1 MNLILLRAQLR
12 GLSAFRSLLDTPMLK
27 DALQL
32 LDAAARRDGEGALAA
47 YDQMFYCLKAEGY
60 SGLGTWMWDTL
71 RYTETPY
78 GDLAGSGRSDPELE
92 GAARRDVD
100 ALLQLARLGAEDIRV
115 ALKPILTEE
124 YVSVLDNLPAWET
137 GAPFT
142 FEELA
147 AFYRENG
154 AGLYAKYRAF
164 LWEEGRLVPV
174 ADPDCPHPVE
184 LLGYDQQRKQVLD
197 NTRLLVEGKPSNNV
211 LLFGDG
217 GTGKSA
223 TVKSMLYLPGMEN
236 LRLIEIQKENL
247 VGMPRLIRSLAG
259 RRQSFILFI
268 DDLAFDQ
275 DDKTY
280 SSLKTILEG
289 GLEKRPLN
297 VAIYATSNRRHL
309 VRQTFSD
316 RAGDEVDAFETISEK
331 TALAERFGL
340 RIVCGTNLTAQ
351 GLLAGILQ
359 EEDDEDQCVMFG
371 SSTANFSAVPA
382 AKHQW
387 NRPLSSVQPPRAG
400 MMVFGVLRANGTMEL
415 ANTQPTLHVDDK
427 ILFAELAD

>member
-47 YDQMFYCLKAEGY
+47 YDQMFYLLKAEGY
-60 SGLGTWMWDTL
+60 SGLGTWLWDTL

-92 GAARRDVD
+92 GAALRD
-100 ALLQLARLGAEDIRV
+100 AETLLQLARLGAEDIRV

-147 AFYRENG
+147 AFYQENG

-340 RIVCGTNLTAQ
+340 RIPYMTMSKSEYLA
-351 GLLAGILQ
+351 LIDHLAGLYHV
-359 EEDDEDQCVMFG
+359 EMNREVLH
-371 SSTANFSAVPA
+371 
-382 AKHQW
+382 AKAMEWEIRHAGRTPRVARQFIAS
-387 NRPLSSVQPPRAG
+387 LS
-400 MMVFGVLRANGTMEL
+400 
-415 ANTQPTLHVDDK
+415 
-427 ILFAELAD
+427 

>member
-47 YDQMFYCLKAEGY
+47 YDQMFYRLKAEGY
-60 SGLGTWMWDTL
+60 SGLGTWLWDTL

-223 TVKSMLYLPGMEN
+223 TVKSMLYLPGTEN

-340 RIVCGTNLTAQ
+340 RIPYMTMSKSEYLA
-351 GLLAGILQ
+351 LIDHLAGLYHV
-359 EEDDEDQCVMFG
+359 EMNREVLH
-371 SSTANFSAVPA
+371 
-382 AKHQW
+382 AKAMEWEIRHAGRTPRVARQFIAS
-387 NRPLSSVQPPRAG
+387 LS
-400 MMVFGVLRANGTMEL
+400 
-415 ANTQPTLHVDDK
+415 
-427 ILFAELAD
+427 

>member
-12 GLSAFRSLLDTPMLK
+12 GLSAFRSLLDTLMLK

-47 YDQMFYCLKAEGY
+47 YDQMFYRLKAEGY
-60 SGLGTWMWDTL
+60 SGLGTWLWDTL
-71 RYTETPY
+71 RYTETPF

-340 RIVCGTNLTAQ
+340 RIPYMTMSKSEYLA
-351 GLLAGILQ
+351 LIDHLAGLYHV
-359 EEDDEDQCVMFG
+359 EMNREVLH
-371 SSTANFSAVPA
+371 
-382 AKHQW
+382 AKAMEWEIRHAGRTPRVARQFIAS
-387 NRPLSSVQPPRAG
+387 LS
-400 MMVFGVLRANGTMEL
+400 
-415 ANTQPTLHVDDK
+415 
-427 ILFAELAD
+427 

>member
-47 YDQMFYCLKAEGY
+47 YDQMFYRLKAEGY
-60 SGLGTWMWDTL
+60 SGLGTWLWDTL

-92 GAARRDVD
+92 GAALRD
-100 ALLQLARLGAEDIRV
+100 AETLLQLARLGAEDIRV

-340 RIVCGTNLTAQ
+340 RIPYMTMSKSEYLA
-351 GLLAGILQ
+351 LIDHLAGLYHV
-359 EEDDEDQCVMFG
+359 EMNREVLH
-371 SSTANFSAVPA
+371 
-382 AKHQW
+382 AKAMEWEIRHAGRTPRVARQFIAS
-387 NRPLSSVQPPRAG
+387 LS
-400 MMVFGVLRANGTMEL
+400 
-415 ANTQPTLHVDDK
+415 
-427 ILFAELAD
+427 

>member
-47 YDQMFYCLKAEGY
+47 YDQMFYLLKAEGY

-147 AFYRENG
+147 AFYQENG

-340 RIVCGTNLTAQ
+340 RIPYMTMSKSEYLA
-351 GLLAGILQ
+351 LIDHLAGLYHV
-359 EEDDEDQCVMFG
+359 EMNREVLH
-371 SSTANFSAVPA
+371 
-382 AKHQW
+382 AKAMEWEIRHAGRTPRVARQFIAS
-387 NRPLSSVQPPRAG
+387 LS
-400 MMVFGVLRANGTMEL
+400 
-415 ANTQPTLHVDDK
+415 
-427 ILFAELAD
+427 

>member
-12 GLSAFRSLLDTPMLK
+12 GLSAFRSLLDTPLLK

-47 YDQMFYCLKAEGY
+47 YDQMFYLLKAEGY

-100 ALLQLARLGAEDIRV
+100 ALLQLAQLGAEDIRV

-164 LWEEGRLVPV
+164 LWEEGQLVPV

-289 GLEKRPLN
+289 GLEKRPPN

-340 RIVCGTNLTAQ
+340 RIPYMTMSKSEYLA
-351 GLLAGILQ
+351 LIDHLAGLYHVEMNREVLHAKAMEWEIRHAGRTPRVARQFIASLQ
-359 EEDDEDQCVMFG
+359 
-371 SSTANFSAVPA
+371 
-382 AKHQW
+382 
-387 NRPLSSVQPPRAG
+387 
-400 MMVFGVLRANGTMEL
+400 
-415 ANTQPTLHVDDK
+415 
-427 ILFAELAD
+427 I

>member
-12 GLSAFRSLLDTPMLK
+12 GLSAFRSLLDTLMLK

-47 YDQMFYCLKAEGY
+47 YDQMFYRLKAEGY
-60 SGLGTWMWDTL
+60 SGLGTWLWDTL

-92 GAARRDVD
+92 RAARRDVD

-147 AFYRENG
+147 AFYQENG

-164 LWEEGRLVPV
+164 LWEEGLLVPV

-340 RIVCGTNLTAQ
+340 RIPYMTMSKSEYLA
-351 GLLAGILQ
+351 LIDHLAGLYHV
-359 EEDDEDQCVMFG
+359 EMNREVLH
-371 SSTANFSAVPA
+371 
-382 AKHQW
+382 AKAMEWEIRHAGRTPRVARQFIAS
-387 NRPLSSVQPPRAG
+387 LS
-400 MMVFGVLRANGTMEL
+400 
-415 ANTQPTLHVDDK
+415 
-427 ILFAELAD
+427 

>member
-12 GLSAFRSLLDTPMLK
+12 GLSAFRSLLDTPILK

-47 YDQMFYCLKAEGY
+47 YDQMFYRLKAEGY
-60 SGLGTWMWDTL
+60 SGLGTWLWDTL

-92 GAARRDVD
+92 RAARRDVD
-100 ALLQLARLGAEDIRV
+100 ALLQLAQLGAEDIRV

-137 GAPFT
+137 GTPFT

-340 RIVCGTNLTAQ
+340 RIPYMTMSKSEYLA
-351 GLLAGILQ
+351 LIDHLAGLYHV
-359 EEDDEDQCVMFG
+359 EMNREVLH
-371 SSTANFSAVPA
+371 
-382 AKHQW
+382 AKAMEWEIRHAGRTPRVARQFIAS
-387 NRPLSSVQPPRAG
+387 LS
-400 MMVFGVLRANGTMEL
+400 
-415 ANTQPTLHVDDK
+415 
-427 ILFAELAD
+427 

>member
-47 YDQMFYCLKAEGY
+47 YDQMFYLLKAEGY
-60 SGLGTWMWDTL
+60 SGLGTWLWDTL

-78 GDLAGSGRSDPELE
+78 GDLAGSGRSDSELE

-137 GAPFT
+137 GVPFT
-142 FEELA
+142 FEELS

-164 LWEEGRLVPV
+164 LWEEGQLVPV

-340 RIVCGTNLTAQ
+340 RIPYMTMSKSEYLA
-351 GLLAGILQ
+351 LIDHLAGLYHV
-359 EEDDEDQCVMFG
+359 EMNREVLH
-371 SSTANFSAVPA
+371 
-382 AKHQW
+382 AKAMEWEIRHAGRTPRVARQFIAS
-387 NRPLSSVQPPRAG
+387 LS
-400 MMVFGVLRANGTMEL
+400 
-415 ANTQPTLHVDDK
+415 
-427 ILFAELAD
+427 

>member
-47 YDQMFYCLKAEGY
+47 YDQMFYRLKAEGY

-340 RIVCGTNLTAQ
+340 RIPYMTMSKSEYLA
-351 GLLAGILQ
+351 LIDHLAGLYHV
-359 EEDDEDQCVMFG
+359 EMNREVLH
-371 SSTANFSAVPA
+371 
-382 AKHQW
+382 AKAMEWEIRHAGRTPRVARQFVAS
-387 NRPLSSVQPPRAG
+387 LS
-400 MMVFGVLRANGTMEL
+400 
-415 ANTQPTLHVDDK
+415 
-427 ILFAELAD
+427 

>member
-12 GLSAFRSLLDTPMLK
+12 GLSAFRSLLDTPLLK

-47 YDQMFYCLKAEGY
+47 YDQMFYRLKAEGY
-60 SGLGTWMWDTL
+60 SGLGTWLWDTL

-92 GAARRDVD
+92 RAALRD
-100 ALLQLARLGAEDIRV
+100 AETLLQLAQLGAEDIRV
-115 ALKPILTEE
+115 ALEPILTEE

-147 AFYRENG
+147 AFYQENG

-259 RRQSFILFI
+259 RRQSFILFT

-340 RIVCGTNLTAQ
+340 RIPYMTMSKSEYLA
-351 GLLAGILQ
+351 LIDHLAGLYHV
-359 EEDDEDQCVMFG
+359 EMNREVLH
-371 SSTANFSAVPA
+371 
-382 AKHQW
+382 AKAMEWEIRHAGRTPRVARQFIAS
-387 NRPLSSVQPPRAG
+387 LS
-400 MMVFGVLRANGTMEL
+400 
-415 ANTQPTLHVDDK
+415 
-427 ILFAELAD
+427 

>member
-47 YDQMFYCLKAEGY
+47 YDQMFYLLKAEGY

-124 YVSVLDNLPAWET
+124 YVSVLDSLPAWET
-137 GAPFT
+137 GVPFT
-142 FEELA
+142 FEELS

-164 LWEEGRLVPV
+164 LWEEGQLVPV

-340 RIVCGTNLTAQ
+340 RIPYMTMSKSEYLA
-351 GLLAGILQ
+351 LIDHLAGLYHV
-359 EEDDEDQCVMFG
+359 EMNREVLH
-371 SSTANFSAVPA
+371 
-382 AKHQW
+382 AKAMEWEIRHAGRTPRVARQFIAS
-387 NRPLSSVQPPRAG
+387 LS
-400 MMVFGVLRANGTMEL
+400 
-415 ANTQPTLHVDDK
+415 
-427 ILFAELAD
+427 

>member
-47 YDQMFYCLKAEGY
+47 YDQMFYHLKAEGY

-78 GDLAGSGRSDPELE
+78 GDLAGSGRSDSELE

-142 FEELA
+142 FEELS

-164 LWEEGRLVPV
+164 LWEEGQLVPV

-247 VGMPRLIRSLAG
+247 VGLPRLMRSLSG
-259 RRQSFILFI
+259 RRQKFILFI

-289 GLEKRPLN
+289 GLERRPLN

-340 RIVCGTNLTAQ
+340 RIPYMTMSKSEYLA
-351 GLLAGILQ
+351 LIDHLAGLYHV
-359 EEDDEDQCVMFG
+359 EMNREVLH
-371 SSTANFSAVPA
+371 
-382 AKHQW
+382 AKAMEWEIRHAGRTPRVARQFIAS
-387 NRPLSSVQPPRAG
+387 LS
-400 MMVFGVLRANGTMEL
+400 
-415 ANTQPTLHVDDK
+415 
-427 ILFAELAD
+427 

>member
-12 GLSAFRSLLDTPMLK
+12 GLSAFRSLLDTPLLK

-47 YDQMFYCLKAEGY
+47 YDQMFYRLKAEGY
-60 SGLGTWMWDTL
+60 SGLGTWLWDTL

-92 GAARRDVD
+92 GAALRD
-100 ALLQLARLGAEDIRV
+100 AETLLQLAQLGAEDIRV

-137 GAPFT
+137 ETPFT

-147 AFYRENG
+147 AFYQENG

-340 RIVCGTNLTAQ
+340 RIPYMTMSKSEYLA
-351 GLLAGILQ
+351 LIDHLAGLYHV
-359 EEDDEDQCVMFG
+359 EMNREVLH
-371 SSTANFSAVPA
+371 
-382 AKHQW
+382 AKAMEWEIRHAGRTPRVARQFIAS
-387 NRPLSSVQPPRAG
+387 LS
-400 MMVFGVLRANGTMEL
+400 
-415 ANTQPTLHVDDK
+415 
-427 ILFAELAD
+427 

>member
-47 YDQMFYCLKAEGY
+47 YDQMFYHLKAEGY

-78 GDLAGSGRSDPELE
+78 GDLAGSGRSDSELE

-147 AFYRENG
+147 AFYQENG

-340 RIVCGTNLTAQ
+340 RIPYMTMSKSEYLA
-351 GLLAGILQ
+351 LIDHLAGLYHV
-359 EEDDEDQCVMFG
+359 EMNREVLH
-371 SSTANFSAVPA
+371 
-382 AKHQW
+382 AKAMEWEIRHAGRTPRVARQFIAS
-387 NRPLSSVQPPRAG
+387 LS
-400 MMVFGVLRANGTMEL
+400 
-415 ANTQPTLHVDDK
+415 
-427 ILFAELAD
+427 

>member
-47 YDQMFYCLKAEGY
+47 YDQMFYRLKAEGY
-60 SGLGTWMWDTL
+60 SGLGTWLWDTL

-92 GAARRDVD
+92 GAALRD
-100 ALLQLARLGAEDIRV
+100 AETLLQLARLGAEDIRV

-147 AFYRENG
+147 AFYQENG

-164 LWEEGRLVPV
+164 LWEEGQLVPV

-340 RIVCGTNLTAQ
+340 RIPYMTMSKSEYLA
-351 GLLAGILQ
+351 LIDHLAGLYHV
-359 EEDDEDQCVMFG
+359 EMNREVLH
-371 SSTANFSAVPA
+371 
-382 AKHQW
+382 AKAMEWEIRHAGRTPRVARQFIAS
-387 NRPLSSVQPPRAG
+387 LS
-400 MMVFGVLRANGTMEL
+400 
-415 ANTQPTLHVDDK
+415 
-427 ILFAELAD
+427 

>member
-47 YDQMFYCLKAEGY
+47 YDQMFYRLKAEGY
-60 SGLGTWMWDTL
+60 SGLGTWLWDTL

-78 GDLAGSGRSDPELE
+78 GDLAGSGRSDSELE

-147 AFYRENG
+147 AFYQENG

-340 RIVCGTNLTAQ
+340 RIPYMTMSKSEYLA
-351 GLLAGILQ
+351 LIDHLAGLYHV
-359 EEDDEDQCVMFG
+359 EMNREVLH
-371 SSTANFSAVPA
+371 
-382 AKHQW
+382 AKAMEWEIRHAGRTPRVARQFIAS
-387 NRPLSSVQPPRAG
+387 LS
-400 MMVFGVLRANGTMEL
+400 
-415 ANTQPTLHVDDK
+415 
-427 ILFAELAD
+427 

>member
-47 YDQMFYCLKAEGY
+47 YDQMFYLLKAEGY

-100 ALLQLARLGAEDIRV
+100 TLLQLAQLGAEDIRV

-147 AFYRENG
+147 AFYQENG

-197 NTRLLVEGKPSNNV
+197 NTRLLLEGKPSNNV

-340 RIVCGTNLTAQ
+340 RIPYMTMSKSEYLA
-351 GLLAGILQ
+351 LIDHLAGLYHV
-359 EEDDEDQCVMFG
+359 EMNREVLH
-371 SSTANFSAVPA
+371 
-382 AKHQW
+382 AKAMEWEIRHAGRTPRVARQFIAS
-387 NRPLSSVQPPRAG
+387 LS
-400 MMVFGVLRANGTMEL
+400 
-415 ANTQPTLHVDDK
+415 
-427 ILFAELAD
+427 

>member
-47 YDQMFYCLKAEGY
+47 YDQMFYRLKAEGY
-60 SGLGTWMWDTL
+60 SGLGTWLWDTL

-92 GAARRDVD
+92 GAALRD
-100 ALLQLARLGAEDIRV
+100 AETLLQLARLGAEDIRV

-340 RIVCGTNLTAQ
+340 RIPYMTMSKTEYLA
-351 GLLAGILQ
+351 LIDHLAGLYHV
-359 EEDDEDQCVMFG
+359 EMNREVLH
-371 SSTANFSAVPA
+371 
-382 AKHQW
+382 AKAMEWEIRHAG
-387 NRPLSSVQPPRAG
+387 RTPRVARQFIASLN
-400 MMVFGVLRANGTMEL
+400 V
-415 ANTQPTLHVDDK
+415 
-427 ILFAELAD
+427 

>member
-47 YDQMFYCLKAEGY
+47 YDQMFYRLKAEGY
-60 SGLGTWMWDTL
+60 SGLGTWLWDTL

-100 ALLQLARLGAEDIRV
+100 ALLQLAQLGAEDIRV

-147 AFYRENG
+147 AFYQENG

-275 DDKTY
+275 DDHTY
-280 SSLKTILEG
+280 SVVKTILEG
-289 GLEKRPLN
+289 GLEKRPAN
-297 VAIYATSNRRHL
+297 VAIYATSNRRLL

-316 RAGDEVDAFETISEK
+316 RQGDEVDRQETIQEK
-331 TALAERFGL
+331 TALSDRFGL
-340 RIVCGTNLTAQ
+340 RIPYLALTKAEFLDLVERMAAQ
-351 GLLAGILQ
+351 RGLPMATEELRRRAIQWDMRFPGRTPRGARQFLASLQ
-359 EEDDEDQCVMFG
+359 MD
-371 SSTANFSAVPA
+371 
-382 AKHQW
+382 
-387 NRPLSSVQPPRAG
+387 
-400 MMVFGVLRANGTMEL
+400 
-415 ANTQPTLHVDDK
+415 
-427 ILFAELAD
+427 

>member
-47 YDQMFYCLKAEGY
+47 YDQMFYHLKAEGY

-137 GAPFT
+137 GVPFT

-340 RIVCGTNLTAQ
+340 RIPYMTMSKSEY
-351 GLLAGILQ
+351 LALIDHL
-359 EEDDEDQCVMFG
+359 
-371 SSTANFSAVPA
+371 AVLYHVEMNREVLH
-382 AKHQW
+382 AKAMEWEIRHAGRTPRVARQFIAS
-387 NRPLSSVQPPRAG
+387 LS
-400 MMVFGVLRANGTMEL
+400 
-415 ANTQPTLHVDDK
+415 
-427 ILFAELAD
+427 

>member
-47 YDQMFYCLKAEGY
+47 YDQMFYRLKAEGY
-60 SGLGTWMWDTL
+60 SGLGTWLWDTL
-71 RYTETPY
+71 RYTETPF

-100 ALLQLARLGAEDIRV
+100 ALLLLARLGAEEIRV

-142 FEELA
+142 FEELS

-164 LWEEGRLVPV
+164 LWEEGQLVPV

-184 LLGYDQQRKQVLD
+184 LLGYDQQRTQVLD
-197 NTRLLVEGKPSNNV
+197 NTRLLGEGKPSNNV

-340 RIVCGTNLTAQ
+340 RIPYMTMSKTEYLA
-351 GLLAGILQ
+351 LIDHLAGLYHV
-359 EEDDEDQCVMFG
+359 EMNREVLH
-371 SSTANFSAVPA
+371 
-382 AKHQW
+382 AKAMEWEIRHAG
-387 NRPLSSVQPPRAG
+387 RTPRVARQ
-400 MMVFGVLRANGTMEL
+400 FIASLNL
-415 ANTQPTLHVDDK
+415 
-427 ILFAELAD
+427 

>member
-47 YDQMFYCLKAEGY
+47 YDQMFYLLKAEGY
-60 SGLGTWMWDTL
+60 SGLGTWMWDAL

-78 GDLAGSGRSDPELE
+78 GDLAGSGRSDSELE

-124 YVSVLDNLPAWET
+124 YVSVLDSLPAWET

-142 FEELA
+142 FEELS

-164 LWEEGRLVPV
+164 LWEEGQLVPV

-289 GLEKRPLN
+289 GLERRPLN

-340 RIVCGTNLTAQ
+340 RIPYMTMSKSEYLA
-351 GLLAGILQ
+351 LIDHLAGLYHV
-359 EEDDEDQCVMFG
+359 EMNREVLH
-371 SSTANFSAVPA
+371 
-382 AKHQW
+382 AKAMEWEIRHAGRTPRVARQFIAS
-387 NRPLSSVQPPRAG
+387 LS
-400 MMVFGVLRANGTMEL
+400 
-415 ANTQPTLHVDDK
+415 
-427 ILFAELAD
+427 

>member
-12 GLSAFRSLLDTPMLK
+12 GLSAFRSLLDTPLLK

-47 YDQMFYCLKAEGY
+47 YDQMFYRLKAEGY
-60 SGLGTWMWDTL
+60 SGLGTWLWDTL
-71 RYTETPY
+71 RYTETPF

-100 ALLQLARLGAEDIRV
+100 ALLLLARLGTEEIRV

-142 FEELA
+142 FEELS

-164 LWEEGRLVPV
+164 LWEEGQLVPV

-340 RIVCGTNLTAQ
+340 RIPYLTMNKA
-351 GLLAGILQ
+351 GFLAL
-359 EEDDEDQCVMFG
+359 
-371 SSTANFSAVPA
+371 
-382 AKHQW
+382 
-387 NRPLSSVQPPRAG
+387 
-400 MMVFGVLRANGTMEL
+400 
-415 ANTQPTLHVDDK
+415 VDH
-427 ILFAELAD
+427 LADQAGVQMEREQLHAQAMAWEIRHSGRTPRVARQFIASLGA

>member
-12 GLSAFRSLLDTPMLK
+12 GLSAFRSLLDTPLLK

-47 YDQMFYCLKAEGY
+47 YDQMFYRLKVEGY
-60 SGLGTWMWDTL
+60 SGLGTWLWDTL
-71 RYTETPY
+71 RYTETPF

-100 ALLQLARLGAEDIRV
+100 ALLLLARLGTEEIRV

-142 FEELA
+142 FEELS

-164 LWEEGRLVPV
+164 LWEEGQLVPV

-289 GLEKRPLN
+289 GLERRPLN

-340 RIVCGTNLTAQ
+340 RIPYMTMSKSEYLA
-351 GLLAGILQ
+351 LIDHLAGLYHV
-359 EEDDEDQCVMFG
+359 EMNREVLH
-371 SSTANFSAVPA
+371 
-382 AKHQW
+382 AKAMEWEIRHAGRTPRVARQFIAS
-387 NRPLSSVQPPRAG
+387 LS
-400 MMVFGVLRANGTMEL
+400 
-415 ANTQPTLHVDDK
+415 
-427 ILFAELAD
+427 

>member
-47 YDQMFYCLKAEGY
+47 YDQMFYLLKAEGY
-60 SGLGTWMWDTL
+60 SGLGAWLWDTL

-78 GDLAGSGRSDPELE
+78 GDLAGSGRSDSELE

-147 AFYRENG
+147 AFYQENG

-340 RIVCGTNLTAQ
+340 RIPYMTMSKSEYLA
-351 GLLAGILQ
+351 LIDHLAGLYHV
-359 EEDDEDQCVMFG
+359 EMNREVLH
-371 SSTANFSAVPA
+371 
-382 AKHQW
+382 AKAMEWEIRHAGRTPRVARQFIAS
-387 NRPLSSVQPPRAG
+387 LS
-400 MMVFGVLRANGTMEL
+400 
-415 ANTQPTLHVDDK
+415 
-427 ILFAELAD
+427 

>member
-27 DALQL
+27 DALHL

-47 YDQMFYCLKAEGY
+47 YDQMFYRLKAEGY
-60 SGLGTWMWDTL
+60 SGLGTWLWDTL

-92 GAARRDVD
+92 RAARRDVD

-147 AFYRENG
+147 AFYQENG

-340 RIVCGTNLTAQ
+340 RIPYMTMSKSEYLA
-351 GLLAGILQ
+351 LIDHLAGLYHVEINREVLH
-359 EEDDEDQCVMFG
+359 
-371 SSTANFSAVPA
+371 
-382 AKHQW
+382 AKAMEWEIRHAGRTPRVARQFIAS
-387 NRPLSSVQPPRAG
+387 LS
-400 MMVFGVLRANGTMEL
+400 
-415 ANTQPTLHVDDK
+415 
-427 ILFAELAD
+427 

>member
-1 MNLILLRAQLR
+1 MNLMLLRAALR
-12 GLSAFRSLLDTPMLK
+12 GLSAYRPLLDAPVLSG
-27 DALQL
+27 AAAF
-32 LDAAARRDGEGALAA
+32 LDAAARRDGEAALEA
-47 YDQMFYCLKAEGY
+47 YNQLFYCLRAEGY
-60 SGLGTWMWDTL
+60 PGLGSWLWDAL

-78 GDLAGSGRSDPELE
+78 GNLAGSGRADPPLE
-92 GAARRDVD
+92 AAARRDVET
-100 ALLQLARLGAEDIRV
+100 LLQLAGAGVEDYRA
-115 ALKPILTEE
+115 ALSPLLPEE
-124 YVSVLDNLPAWET
+124 YAPVLSALPAWET

-164 LWEEGRLVPV
+164 LWEEGKLIPV

-197 NTRLLVEGKPSNNV
+197 NTRLLVEGKPCNNV

-289 GLEKRPLN
+289 GLEKRPAN

-316 RAGDEVDAFETISEK
+316 RAGDEVDAVETIQEK
-331 TALAERFGL
+331 TSLAERFGVRIPYLALNQAEFLDMVERMADLYGVDIDRQAL
-340 RIVCGTNLTAQ
+340 RTGAIRWEMRHPGRTPRTAKQ
-351 GLLAGILQ
+351 YIA
-359 EEDDEDQCVMFG
+359 
-371 SSTANFSAVPA
+371 S
-382 AKHQW
+382 
-387 NRPLSSVQPPRAG
+387 
-400 MMVFGVLRANGTMEL
+400 
-415 ANTQPTLHVDDK
+415 LH
-427 ILFAELAD
+427 I

>member
-47 YDQMFYCLKAEGY
+47 YDQMFYRLKAEGY
-60 SGLGTWMWDTL
+60 SGLGTWLWDTL

-92 GAARRDVD
+92 EAARRD
-100 ALLQLARLGAEDIRV
+100 AETLLQLAQLGAEDIRV

-124 YVSVLDNLPAWET
+124 YASVLDNLPAWET

-142 FEELA
+142 FEALA
-147 AFYRENG
+147 AFYQENG

-340 RIVCGTNLTAQ
+340 RIPYMTMSKSEYLA
-351 GLLAGILQ
+351 LIDHLAGLYHV
-359 EEDDEDQCVMFG
+359 EMNREVLH
-371 SSTANFSAVPA
+371 
-382 AKHQW
+382 AKAMEWEIRHAGRTPRVARQFIAS
-387 NRPLSSVQPPRAG
+387 LS
-400 MMVFGVLRANGTMEL
+400 
-415 ANTQPTLHVDDK
+415 
-427 ILFAELAD
+427 

>member
-47 YDQMFYCLKAEGY
+47 YDQMFYLLKAEGY

-78 GDLAGSGRSDPELE
+78 GDLAGSGRSDSELE

-142 FEELA
+142 FEELS

-164 LWEEGRLVPV
+164 LWEEGQLVPV

-289 GLEKRPLN
+289 GLEKRPPN

-316 RAGDEVDAFETISEK
+316 REGDEVDAFETISEK

-340 RIVCGTNLTAQ
+340 RIPYMTMSKVEYLA
-351 GLLAGILQ
+351 LIDHLAGLYHV
-359 EEDDEDQCVMFG
+359 EMDREVLH
-371 SSTANFSAVPA
+371 
-382 AKHQW
+382 AKAMEWEIRHAG
-387 NRPLSSVQPPRAG
+387 RTPRVARQ
-400 MMVFGVLRANGTMEL
+400 FIASL
-415 ANTQPTLHVDDK
+415 AL
-427 ILFAELAD
+427 

>member
-47 YDQMFYCLKAEGY
+47 YDQMFYLLKAEGY

-78 GDLAGSGRSDPELE
+78 GDLAGSGRSDSELE

-147 AFYRENG
+147 AFYQENG

-164 LWEEGRLVPV
+164 LWEEGQLVPV

-340 RIVCGTNLTAQ
+340 RIPYMTMSKSEYLA
-351 GLLAGILQ
+351 LIDHLAGLYHV
-359 EEDDEDQCVMFG
+359 EMNREVLH
-371 SSTANFSAVPA
+371 
-382 AKHQW
+382 AKAMEWEIRHAGRTPRVARQFIAS
-387 NRPLSSVQPPRAG
+387 LS
-400 MMVFGVLRANGTMEL
+400 
-415 ANTQPTLHVDDK
+415 
-427 ILFAELAD
+427 

>member
-12 GLSAFRSLLDTPMLK
+12 GLSAFRSLLDTPLLK

-47 YDQMFYCLKAEGY
+47 YDQMFYRLKAEGY
-60 SGLGTWMWDTL
+60 SGLGTWLWDTL

-147 AFYRENG
+147 AFYQENG

-316 RAGDEVDAFETISEK
+316 RAGDEVDAQETIQEK
-331 TALAERFGL
+331 TALSDRFGL
-340 RIVCGTNLTAQ
+340 RIPYMTMSKSEYLA
-351 GLLAGILQ
+351 LIDHLAGLYHV
-359 EEDDEDQCVMFG
+359 EMNREVLH
-371 SSTANFSAVPA
+371 
-382 AKHQW
+382 AKAMEWEIRHAGRTPRVARQFIAS
-387 NRPLSSVQPPRAG
+387 LS
-400 MMVFGVLRANGTMEL
+400 
-415 ANTQPTLHVDDK
+415 
-427 ILFAELAD
+427 

>member
-47 YDQMFYCLKAEGY
+47 YDQMFYRLKAEGY
-60 SGLGTWMWDTL
+60 SGLGTWLWDTL

-92 GAARRDVD
+92 GAARRDVET
-100 ALLQLARLGAEDIRV
+100 LLQLARLGAEDIRV

-142 FEELA
+142 FEKLA
-147 AFYRENG
+147 AFYQENG

-340 RIVCGTNLTAQ
+340 RIPYMTMSKSEYLA
-351 GLLAGILQ
+351 LIDHLAGLYHV
-359 EEDDEDQCVMFG
+359 EMNREVLH
-371 SSTANFSAVPA
+371 
-382 AKHQW
+382 AKAMEWEIRHAGRTPRVARQFIAS
-387 NRPLSSVQPPRAG
+387 LS
-400 MMVFGVLRANGTMEL
+400 
-415 ANTQPTLHVDDK
+415 
-427 ILFAELAD
+427 